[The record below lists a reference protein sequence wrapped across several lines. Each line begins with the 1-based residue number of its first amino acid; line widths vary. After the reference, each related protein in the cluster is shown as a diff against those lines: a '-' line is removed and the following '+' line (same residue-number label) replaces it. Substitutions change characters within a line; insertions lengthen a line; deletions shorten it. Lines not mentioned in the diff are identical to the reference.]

1 MWRHQRRNNCTK
13 IGNSVG
19 FLGLIEGRRGKQMML
34 ALVLAVVVKVEAV
47 SSPAILSENL
57 KEISLQTLI
66 ENVLCFSVSF
76 LLKVENFSRN

>member
-1 MWRHQRRNNCTK
+1 M
-13 IGNSVG
+13 G
-19 FLGLIEGRRGKQMML
+19 FLGRIEGRRGKQMML

-47 SSPAILSENL
+47 SSPAILSEIL
-57 KEISLQTLI
+57 KEISLQTLM

>member
-1 MWRHQRRNNCTK
+1 M
-13 IGNSVG
+13 G

-47 SSPAILSENL
+47 SSPAILSEIL
-57 KEISLQTLI
+57 KEISLQTLM